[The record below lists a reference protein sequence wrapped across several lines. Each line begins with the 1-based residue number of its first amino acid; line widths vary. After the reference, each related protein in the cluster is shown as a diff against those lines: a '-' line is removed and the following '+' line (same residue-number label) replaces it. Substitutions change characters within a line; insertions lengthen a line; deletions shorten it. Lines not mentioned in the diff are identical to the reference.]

1 MITFDKITAP
11 VYDSTGSYQATG
23 SALSSNAI
31 RRFID
36 TNSYS
41 TQHYAFLTGS
51 DGGGAIGIA
60 YLGTCCFRNSNG
72 KLGHKAIYPTYIY
85 FHDHYTY
92 LKALKCYFPKINV
105 TRLP

>member
-1 MITFDKITAP
+1 MTHRRYHTKILQGDWFSILRYNVFVETAP

-23 SALSSNAI
+23 GALSSNDI

-72 KLGHKAIYPTYIY
+72 KL
-85 FHDHYTY
+85 
-92 LKALKCYFPKINV
+92 
-105 TRLP
+105 

>member
-1 MITFDKITAP
+1 MFKDDTMHKYNIYITRLLVKYIENNLFVEIAP

-23 SALSSNAI
+23 GALSSNDI

-41 TQHYAFLTGS
+41 TQHYAFLTGG

-72 KLGHKAIYPTYIY
+72 K
-85 FHDHYTY
+85 F
-92 LKALKCYFPKINV
+92 
-105 TRLP
+105 